1 MQTSFVRF
9 LLSATLLAAGAG
21 AAFWTWTLVQHI
33 AHVEQRGVQTGVHI
47 DRLQLLLDE
56 VAEQEMSYAAS
67 SILDPQALD
76 RVASVLQE
84 IAAEST
90 SLLTQSL
97 AADAP
102 AAGAVAKGSSAFV
115 DVVIRTR
122 ENAAAG
128 LDLMAADLLLTES
141 HQLRRAM
148 QQDLRALRTAEASA
162 VSAAR
167 SADMLQVWASL
178 SIVALLLAWALIR
191 WSRAPTVPAPA
202 EALVA
207 QNSIIPPAHERLTH
221 ASASS
226 VDLVGAAELCT
237 AIGRART
244 EADLQELLERSAT
257 LLGARGIVIWMAAG
271 EELFAAAAH
280 GYDLRGLSATGPIGR
295 SSESATAAAWRT
307 GRLQTLP
314 GDSTSK
320 GAVVAPMLGPDRCI
334 GALAVEI
341 AAGADVD
348 TATQAVTMLLAAQL
362 AAVLTAWPAGSSATT
377 ADVLP
382 FERASGS
389 S

>member
-33 AHVEQRGVQTGVHI
+33 AHVEQRGVQTGAHI

-167 SADMLQVWASL
+167 SADMIQVWASL
-178 SIVALLLAWALIR
+178 SVVALLLAWALIR

-280 GYDLRGLSATGPIGR
+280 GYDLRELSAIGPIGR